1 MKTLYTLAALA
12 LFASAAHAQSDAFPF
27 GKPKLGRQLYQAKC
41 AACHVSMFG
50 GDGSSVFTRAD
61 RRIHTA
67 AALLAQ
73 VQACNQRSRA
83 GLSAE
88 GEQSVAAWL
97 DQAYYKLKK

>member
-1 MKTLYTLAALA
+1 MKTLYAVAALA

-27 GKPKLGRQLYQAKC
+27 GKPALGKKLYEQKC

-50 GDGSSVFTRAD
+50 GDGSSVFTRAEH
-61 RRIHTA
+61 RIHSA

-73 VQACNQRSRA
+73 VQGCNQRARA